1 MKEILLIEDDKSIAA
16 QLSMHLTPAYG
27 VTVVH
32 RGYEGVTRARQ
43 GAFDLVI
50 LDLVLPDIDG
60 LEVCRQIRAQD
71 VLTPIMILLGRSEEV
86 DKVLGLEFGA
96 DDYVTK
102 PFSPRELLA
111 RIRAITRRSELL
123 KRRPGPEEQAEVQV
137 DGIRIDPRKRNVL
150 LHDRP
155 LELTVKEFDLL
166 YTLAGKP
173 GHSYSRREL
182 LRSVWGY
189 QSDGYEHTVT
199 AHVNRLRTKIE
210 ADPANPRYI
219 LTVWGIG
226 YRFDDEE

>member
-1 MKEILLIEDDKSIAA
+1 MKEILLIEDDKNIAA
-16 QLSMHLTPAYG
+16 QVSAHLTPVHH

-32 RGYEGVTRARQ
+32 RGYEGVSRARQ
-43 GAFDLVI
+43 GTYDLII
-50 LDLVLPDIDG
+50 LDLVLPDLDG
-60 LEVCRQIRAQD
+60 FEVCRQIRVQD
-71 VLTPIMILLGRSEEV
+71 AHTPIMILSGRSEEV

-111 RIRAITRRSELL
+111 RIKAMMRRNELL
-123 KRRPGPEEQAEVQV
+123 KRLPDTDEQGELQV
-137 DGIRIDPRKRNVL
+137 DGIRIDPRKRSVL
-150 LHDRP
+150 LHDQP

-166 YTLAGKP
+166 YMLAGKP
-173 GHSYSRREL
+173 GRSYSRREL

-210 ADPANPRYI
+210 PDPANPRYI

-226 YRFDDEE
+226 YRFADEE